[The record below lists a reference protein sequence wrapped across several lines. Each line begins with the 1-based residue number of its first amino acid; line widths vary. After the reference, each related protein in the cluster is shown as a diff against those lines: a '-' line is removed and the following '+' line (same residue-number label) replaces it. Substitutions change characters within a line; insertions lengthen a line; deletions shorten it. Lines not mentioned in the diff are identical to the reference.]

1 MVNNGGIKTEK
12 YLTWICGFLLFVL
25 CPFICP
31 QLGEQH
37 DSYIQLCLFTF
48 IVYGYIAF
56 QIICIRNNT
65 TVRLA
70 DLFFFLGCCLYWV
83 HSRWIVPVVPT
94 MWGWLRFL
102 DSIGLYMFVR
112 LQTPERAKEIFGLF
126 VVSGCVQSLYAMA
139 QKIHLFPSLNSSFDM
154 TGSFLN
160 PAPLAG
166 YLMVVVCVL
175 VARFIFIP
183 SLPAERI
190 KWILSISLMAI
201 VIFLLNSRA
210 AYWSCLVVMGILLYK
225 QKCCRTRSSYIV
237 FGFILFVIFI
247 FSSLFFL
254 YQYRTVSA
262 NGRLFIWEN
271 TIRMIKEHPLTGVG
285 IGNFKSVFPEYQ
297 AIYYQCLSDIPEK
310 YYDGNAFFAFNEFLE
325 LYAEMGICFPFLILL
340 FLGAW
345 YKSRLFTTCHIYLY
359 GIGGLLVF
367 SCFSYPFSVFTLFVL
382 FIYLVASLG
391 YYTSNVYCLKHF
403 HLIKLSLTI
412 LILFVLIFS
421 LNGLNAAIRWG
432 IMRNE
437 QKFPHEID
445 FYSKYHLFFQNNISF
460 TLHYYNATRENRNA
474 SVGLH
479 VLNTAI
485 QRIPLSGWYLLRG
498 SHYQEMKLW
507 DKAEQ
512 DFKFLLYLI
521 PTQPEPVYKLAQL
534 YVLTHREKD
543 AVLLLER
550 AFSFNQ
556 FQINLTNKMILFDM
570 KKLYYELNEKMDN

>member
-1 MVNNGGIKTEK
+1 MKVNNGGIKAEK
-12 YLTWICGFLLFVL
+12 YLTWIWGFLLFVL

-31 QLGEQH
+31 QVGEQQ
-37 DSYIQLCLFTF
+37 DSYVQLCLFTF

-56 QIICIRNNT
+56 QIICIRKDT

-70 DLFFFLGCCLYWV
+70 DLAFFLGCCLYWA

-94 MWGWLRFL
+94 MWGWLRIL
-102 DSIGLYMFVR
+102 NCIGLYMFVR
-112 LQTPERAKEIFGLF
+112 LQTPERVKEIFGLF
-126 VVSGCVQSLYAMA
+126 VVSGCVQSLYALA
-139 QKIHLFPSLNSSFDM
+139 QKIHLLSSLNSSFDM

-166 YLMVVVCVL
+166 YLTVVVCVL

-210 AYWSCLVVMGILLYK
+210 AYWSCFVVIGILLYR
-225 QKCCRTRSSYIV
+225 QKCRRIQTYYKV
-237 FGFILFVIFI
+237 LGFILFVVFI
-247 FSSLFFL
+247 FFSLVFL

-325 LYAEMGICFPFLILL
+325 LYAEMGICFPILILL

-345 YKSRLFTTCHIYLY
+345 YKSRIPTTWYIYFY

-367 SCFSYPFSVFTLFVL
+367 SCFSYPFSVFTLLVL
-382 FIYLVASLG
+382 FI
-391 YYTSNVYCLKHF
+391 
-403 HLIKLSLTI
+403 
-412 LILFVLIFS
+412 
-421 LNGLNAAIRWG
+421 
-432 IMRNE
+432 
-437 QKFPHEID
+437 
-445 FYSKYHLFFQNNISF
+445 
-460 TLHYYNATRENRNA
+460 
-474 SVGLH
+474 
-479 VLNTAI
+479 
-485 QRIPLSGWYLLRG
+485 
-498 SHYQEMKLW
+498 
-507 DKAEQ
+507 
-512 DFKFLLYLI
+512 
-521 PTQPEPVYKLAQL
+521 
-534 YVLTHREKD
+534 
-543 AVLLLER
+543 
-550 AFSFNQ
+550 
-556 FQINLTNKMILFDM
+556 
-570 KKLYYELNEKMDN
+570 

>member
-1 MVNNGGIKTEK
+1 
-12 YLTWICGFLLFVL
+12 
-25 CPFICP
+25 
-31 QLGEQH
+31 
-37 DSYIQLCLFTF
+37 
-48 IVYGYIAF
+48 
-56 QIICIRNNT
+56 
-65 TVRLA
+65 
-70 DLFFFLGCCLYWV
+70 
-83 HSRWIVPVVPT
+83 
-94 MWGWLRFL
+94 
-102 DSIGLYMFVR
+102 
-112 LQTPERAKEIFGLF
+112 
-126 VVSGCVQSLYAMA
+126 MA

-166 YLMVVVCVL
+166 YLTVVVCVL

-271 TIRMIKEHPLTGVG
+271 TIRMIKEYPLTGVG

-421 LNGLNAAIRWG
+421 LNGLNAAIR
-432 IMRNE
+432 
-437 QKFPHEID
+437 
-445 FYSKYHLFFQNNISF
+445 
-460 TLHYYNATRENRNA
+460 
-474 SVGLH
+474 
-479 VLNTAI
+479 
-485 QRIPLSGWYLLRG
+485 
-498 SHYQEMKLW
+498 
-507 DKAEQ
+507 
-512 DFKFLLYLI
+512 
-521 PTQPEPVYKLAQL
+521 
-534 YVLTHREKD
+534 
-543 AVLLLER
+543 
-550 AFSFNQ
+550 
-556 FQINLTNKMILFDM
+556 
-570 KKLYYELNEKMDN
+570 